1 MMEKIIKL
9 TKFQKKNI
17 NIIII
22 KNFGVLIP
30 SIQDKK
36 ILFFFFSH
44 DYMNQLILNMSLCIE
59 EKDIDF
65 LSYYINFLKT
75 IANKLDKSTLSLFF
89 HQERNNFPLLDE
101 VSGFFKFQ
109 DMMIKNTSRNI
120 FLSLIKLNYEPM
132 IQYICDIPR
141 ITDLILLT
149 DNIKDYIKIMS
160 DVNIN
165 LNTKNNK
172 NLSDIELKMK
182 EIEECLVEDILFIQD
197 ILSIGI
203 EKINYILINCL
214 FSIPLQYLFN
224 CIITH
229 NKVNVVFYIL
239 NLIIKN
245 IKNE

>member
-1 MMEKIIKL
+1 MNEDLKALIKHKKKISSYESDCEKTIEKITEALLTKEKVEENFGYFCEYQMMEKIIKL

-89 HQERNNFPLLDE
+89 HKEKNNFPLLDE
-101 VSGFFKFQ
+101 ASGFFKFQ

-172 NLSDIELKMK
+172 YFL
-182 EIEECLVEDILFIQD
+182 
-197 ILSIGI
+197 
-203 EKINYILINCL
+203 
-214 FSIPLQYLFN
+214 
-224 CIITH
+224 
-229 NKVNVVFYIL
+229 
-239 NLIIKN
+239 IKN
-245 IKNE
+245 N